1 MRIKNHFQ
9 KIKIDESCYL
19 EVPLNK
25 TFQAYFTPTWALLS
39 GIHWI
44 ETMKDIV
51 LKISEDTGQ

>member
-44 ETMKDIV
+44 ETMKQNV
-51 LKISEDTGQ
+51 SEDTGQ